1 MEINLD
7 NIAAEIGF
15 KLAEV
20 NKDNAKDFERI
31 VTKALGILVEDG
43 LLAYAIWLES
53 EDEEKIID
61 EIINKSYDLLKDKM
75 GLIKNDYNG
84 KDKLR
89 KAILYEISRDI
100 RKTLLARQ
108 LLERMLT
115 YAKYRAKA
123 IVKQSQK

>member
-15 KLAEV
+15 DLAEV
-20 NKDNAKDFERI
+20 NKYNAKDFERI
-31 VTKALGILVEDG
+31 ITKALGILVEDG

>member
-31 VTKALGILVEDG
+31 ITKALGILVEDG

>member
-123 IVKQSQK
+123 IVKQFQK